1 VGFAIGLLG
10 GAVGLILGSLRLP
23 ALITILGIDPRV
35 AAGSSLVIGFLMGA
49 FGWVGHVARGQV
61 DYPLLVLMTL
71 TGMVGTWQGA
81 RLTGKLSLRGLLV
94 LMGVVL
100 LFVGGLLIWD
110 AARR

>member
-1 VGFAIGLLG
+1 
-10 GAVGLILGSLRLP
+10 
-23 ALITILGIDPRV
+23 
-35 AAGSSLVIGFLMGA
+35 VIGFLMGA

-71 TGMVGTWQGA
+71 TGMGGTWQGA

-100 LFVGGLLIWD
+100 VVVGALLIWD
-110 AARR
+110 ATRRTS